1 MAPSLNSGRQHK
13 DVVLAGG
20 KGEKHGN
27 APQER
32 AVQAKHHPTMPQN
45 GSQTRIEPK
54 SERCKKKKTCARRM
68 HAPGED
74 HLRHDLVAQPLAL
87 APFHTEH
94 GRAQPAE
101 VLLVDLSALRQ
112 NSEVTARIGG
122 RARKRTAGRSKMS
135 HQACFASSGHIA
147 HGASKARFAATIRS
161 IYVAGE
167 PSRRARI
174 RVERTLRQKKKQT
187 R

>member
-1 MAPSLNSGRQHK
+1 MATVPH
-13 DVVLAGG
+13 
-20 KGEKHGN
+20 
-27 APQER
+27 PQER
-32 AVQAKHHPTMPQN
+32 AVQAKHHRTMHAPE
-45 GSQTRIEPK
+45 RK
-54 SERCKKKKTCARRM
+54 SNKNRAEKRTLQKKKKACARRRM

-135 HQACFASSGHIA
+135 HQACFASGGHIA

-174 RVERTLRQKKKQT
+174 RVERTL
-187 R
+187 

>member
-1 MAPSLNSGRQHK
+1 MAPSLNSGRQHN

-27 APQER
+27 GPSPAGACGASKTPPDYHAIARKSNKNR
-32 AVQAKHHPTMPQN
+32 AEKRTLQ
-45 GSQTRIEPK
+45 
-54 SERCKKKKTCARRM
+54 KKKKACARRM

-135 HQACFASSGHIA
+135 HQACFASGGHIA

-174 RVERTLRQKKKQT
+174 RVERTL
-187 R
+187 